1 MENKTFNLLTKFE
14 VKAATSPPHDPDTI
28 DTGRSC

>member
-14 VKAATSPPHDPDTI
+14 VKAAASPPHDPDT
-28 DTGRSC
+28 GGA